1 MSRARVTLAALAGA
15 AGVAL
20 VIGGAAALRIAEPAP
35 PVVDLPTTTIV
46 HSVDD
51 PDEAPTD
58 SACAEH
64 TAAPGEPRHIALPSL
79 GAAGCVVNVGI
90 DQHGRIAVPGNIH
103 LAGWFV
109 DSVAPGDRG
118 NSILDGHV
126 VGRNGDGI
134 FARLSDLRAGDTV
147 RVELGA
153 GDVREFVVRT
163 VDSYPVAET
172 AAEQFRQLDGV
183 ERQLTLITCGGAY
196 DADAGGYDQRV
207 LVRAEAV
214 AP

>member
-1 MSRARVTLAALAGA
+1 MNRARVTLAVLAGA

-20 VIGGAAALRIAEPAP
+20 VIGGAAALRIAEPP
-35 PVVDLPTTTIV
+35 PVVALPTTTIV
-46 HSVDD
+46 HSVYD

-64 TAAPGEPRHIALPSL
+64 TAASGEPRHVALPSI
-79 GAAGCVVNVGI
+79 GADGCVVNVGI
-90 DQHGRIAVPGNIH
+90 DQHDRIAVPGNIH

-109 DSVAPGDRG
+109 DSVAPGGRG
-118 NSILDGHV
+118 NSILVGHV
-126 VGRNGDGI
+126 VGRTGGGI
-134 FARLSDLRAGDTV
+134 FERLRDLRAGDTV

-163 VDSYPVAET
+163 VDSYRVAET

-196 DADAGGYDQRV
+196 DADAAGYDHRV
-207 LVRAEAV
+207 VVRAEAV